1 MKWYVNFYRNGVKI
15 SHCKVLNELV
25 IAFANSA
32 TYYMKG
38 GKYTLSEKEDDR
50 SNAIWE
56 QLAEV
61 GYYNK

>member
-1 MKWYVNFYRNGVKI
+1 
-15 SHCKVLNELV
+15 V

-56 QLAEV
+56 QLTEV